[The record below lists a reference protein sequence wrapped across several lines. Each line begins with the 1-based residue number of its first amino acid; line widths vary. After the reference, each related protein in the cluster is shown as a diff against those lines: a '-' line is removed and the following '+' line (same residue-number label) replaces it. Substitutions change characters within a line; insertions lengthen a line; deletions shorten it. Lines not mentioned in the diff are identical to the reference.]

1 MDARRL
7 TDERILDILES
18 DSQKGIVLL
27 MEKYTALLW
36 HVSSLYVR
44 NPEDIKE
51 CVNDSFS
58 EFYFRRKRFNPKKS
72 SLSAYLTAIARNKAV
87 SCYRKEQ
94 RENSRRADILAEKL
108 EGDDSQIA
116 KAELRL
122 AHVAI

>member
-1 MDARRL
+1 MQIKIEVGKQKMDARRL

-58 EFYFRRKRFNPKKS
+58 EFYFHRKRFNPKKS
-72 SLSAYLTAIARNKAV
+72 SLSAYLLIFWRRNW
-87 SCYRKEQ
+87 KEM
-94 RENSRRADILAEKL
+94 I
-108 EGDDSQIA
+108 
-116 KAELRL
+116 LRL
-122 AHVAI
+122 QRRN